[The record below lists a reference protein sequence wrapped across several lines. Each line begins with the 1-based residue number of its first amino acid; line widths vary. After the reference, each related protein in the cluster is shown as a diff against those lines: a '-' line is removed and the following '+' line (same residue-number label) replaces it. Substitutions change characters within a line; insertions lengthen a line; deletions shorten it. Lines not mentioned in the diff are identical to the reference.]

1 MGVIK
6 CRTLYLAHLLDPCSD
21 YLTTVCIY
29 SWEKTTWQLYSNIL
43 SGGDS
48 VDIAAS
54 ELRWFL
60 FGSCCFGNSFT
71 PSSHSPVLA
80 SCDFAHFSKPL
91 FYLQDC
97 QLMVRRGFPGKSS
110 WPWRLHLSHTRFV
123 LAFYGYWLYD
133 AHLCGCLSKN
143 QTHFSQFSGRLPQR
157 GSRAPRSGK
166 TCPRHSSVLSWDL
179 EAPFLRGVV
188 WGLHT
193 FSQLPRLRE
202 GRSVTYSTRKSLKK
216 KICIYQLGTFLIYTR
231 GIWDW
236 LTV

>member
-1 MGVIK
+1 MIQSSKPAGVFTRRRNMPDSASNFLLKKNEKLWRMRCQRVCLWCANKGVGVIK

-143 QTHFSQFSGRLPQR
+143 KLTFHNFLVGF
-157 GSRAPRSGK
+157 RSGGVGHLAQERPALV
-166 TCPRHSSVLSWDL
+166 T
-179 EAPFLRGVV
+179 APCY
-188 WGLHT
+188 
-193 FSQLPRLRE
+193 P
-202 GRSVTYSTRKSLKK
+202 
-216 KICIYQLGTFLIYTR
+216 
-231 GIWDW
+231 GI
-236 LTV
+236 